1 MHSSSVSASLRHGIT
16 TDNSNGPVSGSRE
29 GFRFATVGIFST
41 QSLRGEPAHCCW
53 RSRCSKRAV
62 RMPLRRRHC
71 IASLSHLDEGSGKE
85 DRADRAELIGDGRT
99 TFLNGTVEILAKLSA
114 SINFRAGG
122 LMYGEAGIVRG
133 ADS

>member
-1 MHSSSVSASLRHGIT
+1 
-16 TDNSNGPVSGSRE
+16 
-29 GFRFATVGIFST
+29 
-41 QSLRGEPAHCCW
+41 
-53 RSRCSKRAV
+53 
-62 RMPLRRRHC
+62 MPLRRKHC

-85 DRADRAELIGDGRT
+85 DRAELIGDGRT